1 MVNPLQ
7 SLRLP
12 LGHPLVEK
20 LCDKSLKD
28 GVKFNEEIPINF
40 KKEVLEEDKIKF
52 KQALRVLHAIVNNET
67 SLRYLSE
74 ENQKF
79 IEDLAQAKKI
89 ANEQIEKTLEIVSTS
104 DVDVDFEKFKNL
116 MLNVDF
122 VAVGLKSYSQS
133 QLLDLNGGHWDLEV
147 PGLSKERVTFRFD
160 NLPKDSSD
168 KEMDFYARSSL
179 KDLNKGV
186 VAIDFGTKSTT
197 ASYMDKMG
205 TYRLLSIGGLVDDAS
220 LTKFENPTIMEFR
233 HKEKFITG
241 YDALDHRP
249 FTEKNDIE
257 VAQEAQKNAA
267 GVKGNDLYRFF
278 SQLKQ
283 WAGADEKLNFRDF
296 KEDFSLESFT
306 NCTDFNPIEIYAYYI
321 GRCINNMHNGV
332 FLKYFLSYPIKYEKH
347 QAEKIRESFEKG
359 LKKSLPRHVFDDEK
373 TAKTFKVELRASEPC
388 AYAISALKSY
398 GFFKSDKLDK
408 SIYYGVF
415 DFGGGTTDFD
425 FGKWEKSA
433 NPKFLYKMTHFS
445 SGGDKYLGGENLLEL
460 LAWETY
466 AKNFQELKAKDV
478 VIAKPNY
485 DRIDTQRFGS
495 FMQNS
500 SGARLNL
507 QTIASQLRPFLENLD
522 ANIIEAIEENENFEI
537 EGFEKDLKAQLLDR
551 NGVETDCDLKVDC
564 KELLN
569 LLKDKI
575 NEGVANFFA
584 GFSKV
589 MAENIIEAIEENEN
603 FEIEGFEKDLKAQ
616 LLDRNG
622 VETDCDLK
630 VDCKELLNLLK
641 DKINEG
647 VANFFAGFSK
657 VMAENIDD
665 QCRAFHIFLGG
676 NASRSVLVKQAFE
689 NAKEKQLKDYHQ
701 KTSKDDFKFII
712 YEPLGTEASDK
723 QILELTGED
732 VSNTPAYLKPTS
744 KTGVAFGLL
753 ESRDKAK
760 GIERLSISSNPV
772 FKYDL
777 GIEIEGKFH
786 AKIHRDSL
794 KPNEYQIFQTK
805 EEWGGFDEL
814 EIRYSDKSLA
824 NTNTLNIQ
832 DTQMI
837 CIALEEV
844 EEVDVK
850 VCCVDSQSI
859 KVGLFKD
866 GQLIYES
873 EVEKL

>member
-1 MVNPLQ
+1 MVTPLQ

-12 LGHPLVEK
+12 LGHPLVEI
-20 LCDKSLKD
+20 LCELSLNNKAA
-28 GVKFNEEIPINF
+28 FNEEAPINF
-40 KKEVLEEDKIKF
+40 KKEVSEEEKIKF
-52 KQALRVLHAIVNNET
+52 KQALRALHAIVNNEA
-67 SLRYLSE
+67 SLRYLSD

-79 IEDLAQAKKI
+79 IEDLAQDKKI
-89 ANEQIEKTLEIVSTS
+89 TNEKIEKTLEIVSYS
-104 DVDVDFEKFKNL
+104 DVDVDFEKFSDK
-116 MLNVDF
+116 MLNVDNI
-122 VAVGLKSYSQS
+122 AVGLKSYSQS
-133 QLLDLNGGHWDLEV
+133 QLLDLNGGHWDLEA
-147 PGLSKERVTFRFD
+147 PSAPKESVTFRFD
-160 NLPKDSSD
+160 NLPKDKD
-168 KEMDFYARSSL
+168 NKEMNFYARSSL
-179 KDLNKGV
+179 KDLNKQGV

-197 ASYMDKMG
+197 AAFVDKYG
-205 TYRLLSIGGLVDDAS
+205 EYRLLSIGGDEDIES
-220 LTKFENPTIMEFR
+220 LEKYENPTIVEFR
-233 HKEKFITG
+233 DKEKFLKD
-241 YDALDHRP
+241 YNALDHRS

-306 NCTDFNPIEIYAYYI
+306 NCTGFNPIEIYAYYI
-321 GRCINNMHNGV
+321 GRCINNMQNGV

-373 TAKTFKVELRASEPC
+373 TAKTFKVELKASEPC

-398 GFFKSDKLDK
+398 GFFKSEKLDK
-408 SIYYGVF
+408 PIYYGVF

-433 NPKFLYKMTHFS
+433 NPKFAYKMTHFS
-445 SGGDKYLGGENLLEL
+445 GGGDKYLGGENLLEL
-460 LAWETY
+460 LAFEAY
-466 AKNFQELKAKDV
+466 GQNFQTLKEKDI

-500 SGARLNL
+500 REARLNL
-507 QTIASQLRPFLENLD
+507 QEIASKLRPFLENLD
-522 ANIIEAIEENENFEI
+522 ANIIEAIEENESFEI
-537 EGFEKDLKAQLLDR
+537 EGFEKDFKAMLLDR
-551 NGVETDCDLKVDC
+551 NGVETECDLK
-564 KELLN
+564 
-569 LLKDKI
+569 I
-575 NEGVANFFA
+575 
-584 GFSKV
+584 
-589 MAENIIEAIEENEN
+589 
-603 FEIEGFEKDLKAQ
+603 
-616 LLDRNG
+616 
-622 VETDCDLK
+622 
-630 VDCKELLNLLK
+630 DCKELLNLLK

-657 VMAENIDD
+657 VMAENIDN
-665 QCRAFHIFLGG
+665 QCRAFHLGG
-676 NASRSVLVKQAFE
+676 NASKSVLVKQAFE
-689 NAKEKQLKDYHQ
+689 NAKEKQLKDYKQ
-701 KTSKDDFKFII
+701 KTSKDDFAFII
-712 YEPLGTEASDK
+712 YEPLGTEKSDK

-732 VSNTPAYLKPTS
+732 VSNTPAYLKPTC

-753 ESRDKAK
+753 ESRPKAG
-760 GIERLSISSNPV
+760 GIERPSINSNPV

-777 GIEIEGKFH
+777 GIEREGKFH

-814 EIRYSDKSLA
+814 EIRYSDKALA
-824 NTNTLNIQ
+824 NTNTLNIK

-837 CIALEEV
+837 PIALEEH

>member
-12 LGHPLVEK
+12 LGHPLVEILCK
-20 LCDKSLKD
+20 LSLKD
-28 GVKFNEEIPINF
+28 RVKFNEKIELNF
-40 KKEVLEEDKIKF
+40 KKEVLEEEKIKF

-67 SLRYLSE
+67 SLRYLSD

-79 IEDLAQAKKI
+79 IEDLAQAEKI
-89 ANEQIEKTLEIVSTS
+89 TNEQIEKTLEIVSYS
-104 DVDVDFEKFKNL
+104 GVDVDFEKFKDL
-116 MLNVDF
+116 MLKVDSI
-122 VAVGLKSYSQS
+122 AVGLKSYSES

-147 PGLSKERVTFRFD
+147 PSVPKESVTFRLD
-160 NLPKDSSD
+160 NLDSNN
-168 KEMDFYARSSL
+168 KEMHFYARSSL

-197 ASYMDKMG
+197 AAYMDENG

-233 HKEKFITG
+233 YKENFRNA
-241 YDALDHRP
+241 YNALDHRP

-257 VAQEAQKNAA
+257 VAHEAQKNAP

-283 WAGADEKLNFRDF
+283 WAGADEKQNFRDLI
-296 KEDFSLESFT
+296 EDFSLESFT
-306 NCTDFNPIEIYAYYI
+306 NCTDFNPIEIYAYCI

-347 QAEKIRESFEKG
+347 QAEKIRESFERG

-398 GFFKSDKLDK
+398 GFFKSEKLDK
-408 SIYYGVF
+408 PVYYGVF

-425 FGKWEKSA
+425 FGKWEKS
-433 NPKFLYKMTHFS
+433 NSPKFLYKMTHFS

-460 LAWETY
+460 LAFEAY
-466 AKNFQELKAKDV
+466 AKNFQTLKEKDI

-500 SGARLNL
+500 REARLNL

-522 ANIIEAIEENENFEI
+522 ANIIEAIEENEEFEI
-537 EGFEKDLKAQLLDR
+537 KDFKECSKDHTVSLETMELLDR
-551 NGVETDCDLKVDC
+551 NGKGETEIRLQVDC
-564 KELLN
+564 KELLG
-569 LLKDKI
+569 LLKGK
-575 NEGVANFFA
+575 
-584 GFSKV
+584 
-589 MAENIIEAIEENEN
+589 IEES
-603 FEIEGFEKDLKAQ
+603 
-616 LLDRNG
+616 
-622 VETDCDLK
+622 
-630 VDCKELLNLLK
+630 
-641 DKINEG
+641 

-689 NAKEKQLKDYHQ
+689 NAKEKQLKDYKQ
-701 KTSKDDFKFII
+701 KTSKDDFTFII
-712 YEPLGTEASDK
+712 YEPLGTEKSDK

-732 VSNTPAYLKPTS
+732 ISKIPPYLKPTC

-753 ESRDKAK
+753 ESRPKAG
-760 GIERLSISSNPV
+760 GIERPSISSNPV

-814 EIRYSDKSLA
+814 EIRYSDKPLA

-837 CIALEEV
+837 PIALEEV

-866 GQLIYES
+866 DQLIYES
-873 EVEKL
+873 EAEKL

>member
-1 MVNPLQ
+1 MVTPLK

-20 LCDKSLKD
+20 LCKLSLNNNA
-28 GVKFNEEIPINF
+28 VFNEKSEVNF
-40 KKEVLEEDKIKF
+40 KEEVSKEDRTKF
-52 KQALRVLHAIVNNET
+52 EQALRVLHAIVNNET
-67 SLRYLSE
+67 SLRYLSD

-79 IEDLAQAKKI
+79 IEDLAQDKKI
-89 ANEQIEKTLEIVSTS
+89 TNEKIEKTLEIVSYS
-104 DVDVDFEKFKNL
+104 GVDVDFEKFKEL
-116 MLNVDF
+116 MLKVDNE
-122 VAVGLKSYSQS
+122 AVGLKSYSQS
-133 QLLDLNGGHWDLEV
+133 QLLDLDGWHWDLEAPSV
-147 PGLSKERVTFRFD
+147 PKESVTFRFD
-160 NLPKDSSD
+160 NLPKDPNG
-168 KEMDFYARSSL
+168 KEENFYARSSL

-220 LTKFENPTIMEFR
+220 PTKFENPTIMEFR
-233 HKEKFITG
+233 HRKKFITE
-241 YDALDHRP
+241 YNALDHRP
-249 FTEKNDIE
+249 FTEKNHIE
-257 VAQEAQKNAA
+257 VAHEAQKNAA
-267 GVKGNDLYRFF
+267 GAQGNDLYRFF

-283 WAGADEKLNFRDF
+283 WAGADEKQNFRDLI
-296 KEDFSLESFT
+296 EDFPLESFT

-321 GRCINNMHNGV
+321 GRCINNMQNGV
-332 FLKYFLSYPIKYEKH
+332 FLKYFLSYPVKYEKH

-359 LKKSLPRHVFDDEK
+359 LKKSLPRHVFGDEK

-388 AYAISALKSY
+388 TYAISALKSY
-398 GFFKSDKLDK
+398 GFFKSEKLDK
-408 SIYYGVF
+408 PVYYGVF
-415 DFGGGTTDFD
+415 DFGGGTTVFD

-445 SGGDKYLGGENLLEL
+445 SGEDKYLGGENLLEL
-460 LAWETY
+460 LAFEAY
-466 AKNFQELKAKDV
+466 VKNFQTLKEKDI

-500 SGARLNL
+500 REARLNL

-522 ANIIEAIEENENFEI
+522 AHIIEAIEENEEFEI
-537 EGFEKDLKAQLLDR
+537 EGFEKGSKITLFDR
-551 NGVETDCDLKVDC
+551 NGKDIPEIELKIDY

-569 LLKDKI
+569 LLKSKI
-575 NEGVANFFA
+575 DDGV
-584 GFSKV
+584 K
-589 MAENIIEAIEENEN
+589 
-603 FEIEGFEKDLKAQ
+603 
-616 LLDRNG
+616 
-622 VETDCDLK
+622 
-630 VDCKELLNLLK
+630 
-641 DKINEG
+641 
-647 VANFFAGFSK
+647 NFFAGFSK
-657 VMAENIDD
+657 VMAENIDN

-676 NASRSVLVKQAFE
+676 NASKSVLVKQAFE
-689 NAKEKQLKDYHQ
+689 NAKEKELKAYKQ
-701 KTSKDDFKFII
+701 RTSKDDFTFIL

-723 QILELTGED
+723 QILELTGKDAFEAWGGY
-732 VSNTPAYLKPTS
+732 VKPTC

-753 ESRDKAK
+753 ESRNKPN
-760 GIERLSISSNPV
+760 GIEMPSIDSNPV

-777 GIEIEGKFH
+777 GVEKEGNFH
-786 AKIHRDSL
+786 IRISRDSL

-805 EEWGGFDEL
+805 EEWGGFDGL
-814 EIRYSDKSLA
+814 EIRYSDKPIA
-824 NTNTLNIQ
+824 NTNTLSIY
-832 DTQMI
+832 DTQRI
-837 CIALEEV
+837 FIALEEH

>member
-1 MVNPLQ
+1 MVKEK
-7 SLRLP
+7 SLELP

-20 LCDKSLKD
+20 LCGWSLKD
-28 GVKFNEEIPINF
+28 GVKSNEKIEPNF
-40 KKEVLEEDKIKF
+40 KKEVPEEDKIKF
-52 KQALRVLHAIVNNET
+52 KQALWVLHAIVNNST
-67 SLRYLSE
+67 SLRYLSDD
-74 ENQKF
+74 NQKF
-79 IEDLAQAKKI
+79 LEDLAQAEKI
-89 ANEQIEKTLEIVSTS
+89 TNEQIEKTLEIVSTS
-104 DVDVDFEKFKNL
+104 DVDVDFEAFKEL
-116 MLNVDF
+116 MLKVDS
-122 VAVGLKSYSQS
+122 VAVDLKSYSQS

-147 PGLSKERVTFRFD
+147 PSTPKESVTFRFD
-160 NLPKDSSD
+160 NLDPNG
-168 KEMDFYARSSL
+168 KEMDFYVRSSL
-179 KDLNKGV
+179 KDLKKGV

-197 ASYMDKMG
+197 ASYMDETG

-220 LTKFENPTIMEFR
+220 LTKFENPTIVEFR
-233 HKEKFITG
+233 HRGKFITE
-241 YDALDHRP
+241 YDALKHRP
-249 FTEKNDIE
+249 FTEKNHIE
-257 VAQEAQKNAA
+257 VAHEAQKNLLGAQ
-267 GVKGNDLYRFF
+267 GNHLYRFF

-296 KEDFSLESFT
+296 KENFPLESFT
-306 NCTDFNPIEIYAYYI
+306 HCTDFNPIEIYAYCI
-321 GRCINNMHNGV
+321 GRCINNMENGV

-373 TAKTFKVELRASEPC
+373 TAKTFKVELKASEPC
-388 AYAISALKSY
+388 AYAISTLKSY
-398 GFFKSDKLDK
+398 GFFKSEKLDK
-408 SIYYGVF
+408 PVYYGVF
-415 DFGGGTTDFD
+415 DFGGGTKDFD

-433 NPKFLYKMTHFS
+433 SLKFAYKMTHFS

-460 LAWETY
+460 LAWEAY
-466 AKNFQELKAKDV
+466 AKNFQELKAKDI

-500 SGARLNL
+500 REAHLNL
-507 QTIASQLRPFLENLD
+507 QEIASTLRPFLENLD
-522 ANIIEAIEENENFEI
+522 ADIIEAIEENEEFNI
-537 EGFEKDLKAQLLDR
+537 EGFEKDFKTMLLDR
-551 NGVETDCDLKVDC
+551 NGVETECNLKVDC
-564 KELLN
+564 KELL
-569 LLKDKI
+569 
-575 NEGVANFFA
+575 
-584 GFSKV
+584 S
-589 MAENIIEAIEENEN
+589 
-603 FEIEGFEKDLKAQ
+603 
-616 LLDRNG
+616 
-622 VETDCDLK
+622 
-630 VDCKELLNLLK
+630 LLK

-657 VMAENIDD
+657 VMAENIDN

-701 KTSKDDFKFII
+701 KTSKDDLTFIL

-732 VSNTPAYLKPTS
+732 TSKIPPYLKPTC

-753 ESRDKAK
+753 ESRPKAG
-760 GIERLSISSNPV
+760 GIERPSIDSNPV

-814 EIRYSDKSLA
+814 EIRYSDKALA

-837 CIALEEV
+837 SIALEEH

-866 GQLIYES
+866 DQLIYES
-873 EVEKL
+873 EAEKL

>member
-20 LCDKSLKD
+20 LCELSLNNKAA
-28 GVKFNEEIPINF
+28 FNEKSKVNF
-40 KKEVLEEDKIKF
+40 KEEVSKEDQTKF
-52 KQALRVLHAIVNNET
+52 ERALRVLHAIVNSST
-67 SLRYLSE
+67 SSRYLSDD
-74 ENQKF
+74 NQKF
-79 IEDLAQAKKI
+79 LEDLAQAEKI

-104 DVDVDFEKFKNL
+104 DVDVDFEAFKEL
-116 MLNVDF
+116 MLNVDS
-122 VAVGLKSYSQS
+122 VAVGLKSYDKG
-133 QLLDLNGGHWDLEV
+133 LLTDLNRGHWDLEAPSV
-147 PGLSKERVTFRFD
+147 PKESVTFRLD
-160 NLPKDSSD
+160 NLPKDKD
-168 KEMDFYARSSL
+168 NKEMNFYARSSL

-197 ASYMDKMG
+197 ASYMDKTG
-205 TYRLLSIGGLVDDAS
+205 TYRLLSIGGLVDDTS
-220 LTKFENPTIMEFR
+220 PTKFENPTIMEFR
-233 HKEKFITG
+233 HRKKFIIE
-241 YDALDHRP
+241 YNALDHRP

-257 VAQEAQKNAA
+257 VAHEAQKNLSHTQ
-267 GVKGNDLYRFF
+267 NNHLYRFF

-283 WAGADEKLNFRDF
+283 WAGADEKQNFRDLI
-296 KEDFSLESFT
+296 EDFPLESFT
-306 NCTDFNPIEIYAYYI
+306 NCTDFNPIEIYAYCI

-347 QAEKIRESFEKG
+347 QAEKIRESFERG

-373 TAKTFKVELRASEPC
+373 TAKTFKVELRTSEPC

-398 GFFKSDKLDK
+398 GFFKSEKLDK
-408 SIYYGVF
+408 PVYYGVF

-433 NPKFLYKMTHFS
+433 NPKFFYKMTHFS

-460 LAWETY
+460 LAFEAY
-466 AKNFQELKAKDV
+466 AKNFQTLKEKDI

-500 SGARLNL
+500 REARLNL

-522 ANIIEAIEENENFEI
+522 ADIMEAIEENEEFEI
-537 EGFEKDLKAQLLDR
+537 EGFEKDFKTMLLDR
-551 NGVETDCDLKVDC
+551 NGVETECDLKVDC
-564 KELLN
+564 KELL
-569 LLKDKI
+569 
-575 NEGVANFFA
+575 
-584 GFSKV
+584 S
-589 MAENIIEAIEENEN
+589 
-603 FEIEGFEKDLKAQ
+603 
-616 LLDRNG
+616 
-622 VETDCDLK
+622 
-630 VDCKELLNLLK
+630 LLK

-676 NASRSVLVKQAFE
+676 NASKSALVKQAFE
-689 NAKEKQLKDYHQ
+689 NAKEKQLKDYKQ
-701 KTSKDDFKFII
+701 KTSKDDFTFII
-712 YEPLGTEASDK
+712 YEPLGTEKSDK

-732 VSNTPAYLKPTS
+732 VSNTPAYLKPTC

-760 GIERLSISSNPV
+760 GIERPSISSNPV

-794 KPNEYQIFQTK
+794 KPNEYQIFQIK

-814 EIRYSDKSLA
+814 EIRYSDKALA
-824 NTNTLNIQ
+824 NTNTLDIK

-837 CIALEEV
+837 SIALEEV

-850 VCCVDSQSI
+850 VCYMDSKSI

-866 GQLIYES
+866 DQLIYES

>member
-1 MVNPLQ
+1 MKTEND
-7 SLRLP
+7 
-12 LGHPLVEK
+12 K
-20 LCDKSLKD
+20 LNHLK
-28 GVKFNEEIPINF
+28 VAFNEKSGVNF
-40 KKEVLEEDKIKF
+40 KEEVSKEDRTKF
-52 KQALRVLHAIVNNET
+52 EQALRVLHAIVNNET
-67 SLRYLSE
+67 SSRYLSD

-79 IEDLAQAKKI
+79 IEDLVQDKKI
-89 ANEQIEKTLEIVSTS
+89 TNEKIEKTLEIVSDS
-104 DVDVDFEKFKNL
+104 DVDVDFEKFKEL
-116 MLNVDF
+116 MLKVDNE
-122 VAVGLKSYSQS
+122 AVGLKSYSQS
-133 QLLDLNGGHWDLEV
+133 QLLDLDGGHWDLEV
-147 PGLSKERVTFRFD
+147 PSAPKESVTFRFD
-160 NLPKDSSD
+160 NLPKDKD
-168 KEMDFYARSSL
+168 NKEMNFYARSSL

-197 ASYMDKMG
+197 AAYMDNNG
-205 TYRLLSIGGLVDDAS
+205 VYRLLSIGGDMDTES
-220 LTKFENPTIMEFR
+220 LEKHENPTIVEFR
-233 HKEKFITG
+233 NKEKFLKD
-241 YDALDHRP
+241 YNALNHRP
-249 FTEKNDIE
+249 FTEKHE
-257 VAQEAQKNAA
+257 HEAQKNLSSAQ
-267 GVKGNDLYRFF
+267 GNDLYRFF

-283 WAGADEKLNFRDF
+283 WAGADEKQNFRDLE
-296 KEDFSLESFT
+296 EDFSLESFT
-306 NCTDFNPIEIYAYYI
+306 DCTGFNPIEIYAYYI

-332 FLKYFLSYPIKYEKH
+332 FLKYFLSYPVKYEKH
-347 QAEKIRESFEKG
+347 QAEKIRESFERG

-388 AYAISALKSY
+388 AYDISALKSY
-398 GFFKSDKLDK
+398 GFFKSEKLDK
-408 SIYYGVF
+408 PVYYGVF

-425 FGKWEKSA
+425 FGKWEKSTS
-433 NPKFLYKMTHFS
+433 PKFFYKMMHFS

-460 LAWETY
+460 LAFEAY
-466 AKNFQELKAKDV
+466 GQNFQELKAKDI

-485 DRIDTQRFGS
+485 DRIDMQRFGS

-507 QTIASQLRPFLENLD
+507 QTIASQLRPFLEKLD
-522 ANIIEAIEENENFEI
+522 ANIIEAIEEGEEFEI
-537 EGFEKDLKAQLLDR
+537 EGFEKEFKIQLFDR
-551 NGVETDCDLKVDC
+551 NGEA
-564 KELLN
+564 
-569 LLKDKI
+569 KDT
-575 NEGVANFFA
+575 
-584 GFSKV
+584 
-589 MAENIIEAIEENEN
+589 
-603 FEIEGFEKDLKAQ
+603 Q
-616 LLDRNG
+616 
-622 VETDCDLK
+622 LK

-689 NAKEKQLKDYHQ
+689 NAKEKQLKDYNQ
-701 KTSKDDFKFII
+701 KTSKDDFTFIL

-732 VSNTPAYLKPTS
+732 VSKIPPYLNPTC

-753 ESRDKAK
+753 ESRPKAG
-760 GIERLSISSNPV
+760 GIERPSIDSNPV

-777 GIEIEGKFH
+777 GVEREGKFH

-805 EEWGGFDEL
+805 EEWGGFDGL
-814 EIRYSDKSLA
+814 EIRYSDKALA

-837 CIALEEV
+837 SIALEEH

>member
-1 MVNPLQ
+1 MVTPLQ

-20 LCDKSLKD
+20 LCELSLNNKAA
-28 GVKFNEEIPINF
+28 FNEKSKVNF
-40 KKEVLEEDKIKF
+40 KEEVSKEDRTKF
-52 KQALRVLHAIVNNET
+52 EQALRVLHAIANNEV
-67 SLRYLSE
+67 SLRYLSDD
-74 ENQKF
+74 NQKF
-79 IEDLAQAKKI
+79 IEDLAQDKKI
-89 ANEQIEKTLEIVSTS
+89 TNEQIEKTLEIVSTS
-104 DVDVDFEKFKNL
+104 DVDVDFEKSKEL
-116 MLNVDF
+116 MLKVDS

-147 PGLSKERVTFRFD
+147 PSTPKESVTFRFD
-160 NLPKDSSD
+160 NLPKDKD
-168 KEMDFYARSSL
+168 NKEMNFYARSSL

-186 VAIDFGTKSTT
+186 VAIDFGIKSTT
-197 ASYMDKMG
+197 ASYMDKNG
-205 TYRLLSIGGLVDDAS
+205 DYRLLSIGGLVDDAS
-220 LTKFENPTIMEFR
+220 PTKFENPTIMEFR
-233 HKEKFITG
+233 HKENFRNA
-241 YDALDHRP
+241 YNALDHRP

-257 VAQEAQKNAA
+257 VVHEAQKNAA

-283 WAGADEKLNFRDF
+283 WAGADEKQNFRDL

-306 NCTDFNPIEIYAYYI
+306 NCTGFNPIEIYAYCI
-321 GRCINNMHNGV
+321 GCCINNMHNGV

-388 AYAISALKSY
+388 TYAISVLKSY
-398 GFFKSDKLDK
+398 GFFKSEKLDK
-408 SIYYGVF
+408 PVYYGVF

-433 NPKFLYKMTHFS
+433 NPKFAYKMTHFS

-460 LAWETY
+460 LAFEAY
-466 AKNFQELKAKDV
+466 AKNFQELKAKDI

-522 ANIIEAIEENENFEI
+522 ADIIEAIEENEEFSI
-537 EGFEKDLKAQLLDR
+537 EGFEKDFKTMLLDR
-551 NGVETDCDLKVDC
+551 NGVETECDLKVDC
-564 KELLN
+564 KELLKF
-569 LLKDKI
+569 LKDKI
-575 NEGVANFFA
+575 DDGV
-584 GFSKV
+584 K
-589 MAENIIEAIEENEN
+589 
-603 FEIEGFEKDLKAQ
+603 
-616 LLDRNG
+616 
-622 VETDCDLK
+622 
-630 VDCKELLNLLK
+630 
-641 DKINEG
+641 
-647 VANFFAGFSK
+647 NFFAGFSK

-676 NASRSVLVKQAFE
+676 NASKSVLVKQAFE
-689 NAKEKQLKDYHQ
+689 NAKEEQLKDYKQ
-701 KTSKDDFKFII
+701 KTSKDDFTFII
-712 YEPLGTEASDK
+712 YEPLGTEKSDK

-732 VSNTPAYLKPTS
+732 VSNTPAYLKPTC

-753 ESRDKAK
+753 ESRPKAG
-760 GIERLSISSNPV
+760 GIERPSTSSNPV

-777 GIEIEGKFH
+777 GIEREGKFH
-786 AKIHRDSL
+786 TRISRDSL

-824 NTNTLNIQ
+824 NTNTLDIQ

-873 EVEKL
+873 EAEKL

>member
-1 MVNPLQ
+1 MVKEK
-7 SLRLP
+7 SLELP

-20 LCDKSLKD
+20 LCGRSLKD
-28 GVKFNEEIPINF
+28 GVKSNEKIEPNF
-40 KKEVLEEDKIKF
+40 KKEVPEEDKIKF
-52 KQALRVLHAIVNNET
+52 KQALRVLHAIVNNST
-67 SLRYLSE
+67 SLKYPSDD
-74 ENQKF
+74 NQKF
-79 IEDLAQAKKI
+79 LEDLAQAEKI
-89 ANEQIEKTLEIVSTS
+89 ANEQIEKALEIVSTS
-104 DVDVDFEKFKNL
+104 DVYVDFEKFKEL
-116 MLNVDF
+116 MLKVDNI
-122 VAVGLKSYSQS
+122 AVGLKSYSQS
-133 QLLDLNGGHWDLEV
+133 QLLDLDGGHWDLEA
-147 PGLSKERVTFRFD
+147 PSAPKESVTFRFD
-160 NLPKDSSD
+160 NLDPNS
-168 KEMDFYARSSL
+168 KEMNFYARSSL

-197 ASYMDKMG
+197 ASYMDKNG
-205 TYRLLSIGGLVDDAS
+205 DYRLLSIGGLVDDAS
-220 LTKFENPTIMEFR
+220 LTKFENPTIVEFKR
-233 HKEKFITG
+233 IKKIITE
-241 YDALDHRP
+241 YNALDHRP
-249 FTEKNDIE
+249 FTEKNHIE
-257 VAQEAQKNAA
+257 VAHEVQKNAA

-283 WAGADEKLNFRDF
+283 WAGADEKQNFRDCE
-296 KEDFSLESFT
+296 KDFSLESFT
-306 NCTDFNPIEIYAYYI
+306 NCTGFNPIEIYAYYI

-332 FLKYFLSYPIKYEKH
+332 FLKYFLSYPVKYEKH

-398 GFFKSDKLDK
+398 GFFKSEKLDK
-408 SIYYGVF
+408 PVYYGVF

-433 NPKFLYKMTHFS
+433 NPKFAYKMTHFS

-460 LAWETY
+460 LAWEAY
-466 AKNFQELKAKDV
+466 AKNFQELKAKDI

-500 SGARLNL
+500 REAHLNL

-522 ANIIEAIEENENFEI
+522 ANTIEAIEENENFEI
-537 EGFEKDLKAQLLDR
+537 KDFEKDFKAMLFDR
-551 NGVETDCDLKVDC
+551 NGVETECDLKVDC
-564 KELLN
+564 KELLS
-569 LLKDKI
+569 LLKGKI
-575 NEGVANFFA
+575 E
-584 GFSKV
+584 
-589 MAENIIEAIEENEN
+589 
-603 FEIEGFEKDLKAQ
+603 
-616 LLDRNG
+616 
-622 VETDCDLK
+622 
-630 VDCKELLNLLK
+630 
-641 DKINEG
+641 EG

-676 NASRSVLVKQAFE
+676 NASRSALVKQAFE
-689 NAKEKQLKDYHQ
+689 NAKEKQLKDYQQ
-701 KTSKDDFKFII
+701 KTSKNDFKFII
-712 YEPLGTEASDK
+712 YEPLGTEKSDK

-732 VSNTPAYLKPTS
+732 VSNTPAYLKPTC
-744 KTGVAFGLL
+744 KTGVVFGLL

-760 GIERLSISSNPV
+760 GIEMPSIDSNPV

-824 NTNTLNIQ
+824 NTNTLNIK
-832 DTQMI
+832 DTQLI
-837 CIALEEV
+837 SIALEEV

>member
-12 LGHPLVEK
+12 LDHPLVEK
-20 LCDKSLKD
+20 LCKLSLNNKAA
-28 GVKFNEEIPINF
+28 FNEEAPIHF
-40 KKEVLEEDKIKF
+40 KKEVSEEEKIKF
-52 KQALRVLHAIVNNET
+52 KQALRALHAIVNNET
-67 SLRYLSE
+67 SLRYLSDE
-74 ENQKF
+74 KQKF
-79 IEDLAQAKKI
+79 IEDLVQDKKI
-89 ANEQIEKTLEIVSTS
+89 TNEKIEKTLEIVSYS
-104 DVDVDFEKFKNL
+104 DVDVDFEKFKEL
-116 MLNVDF
+116 MLEVDF

-147 PGLSKERVTFRFD
+147 PSAPKESVTFRLD
-160 NLPKDSSD
+160 NLPKNEKN
-168 KEMDFYARSSL
+168 KEMNFYARSSL

-197 ASYMDKMG
+197 ASYMDKNG
-205 TYRLLSIGGLVDDAS
+205 DYRLLSIGGLADDAS
-220 LTKFENPTIMEFR
+220 PTKFENPTIMEFR
-233 HKEKFITG
+233 CKENFLNAYK
-241 YDALDHRP
+241 ALDYRP
-249 FTEKNDIE
+249 FTEHNDME
-257 VAQEAQKNAA
+257 VAHEAQKNAP

-278 SQLKQ
+278 SKLKQ
-283 WAGADEKLNFRDF
+283 WAGADEKQNFRDLE
-296 KEDFSLESFT
+296 EDFSLESFT
-306 NCTDFNPIEIYAYYI
+306 HCTDFNPIEIYAYYI

-347 QAEKIRESFEKG
+347 QAEKIRESFERG
-359 LKKSLPRHVFDDEK
+359 LKKSLLRHVFDDEK
-373 TAKTFKVELRASEPC
+373 TAKTFKVELKASEPC

-398 GFFKSDKLDK
+398 GFFKSEKLDK
-408 SIYYGVF
+408 PIYYGVF

-433 NPKFLYKMTHFS
+433 NPKFAYKMTHFS

-460 LAWETY
+460 LAWEAY
-466 AKNFQELKAKDV
+466 AKNFQELKAKDI

-500 SGARLNL
+500 REARLNL
-507 QTIASQLRPFLENLD
+507 QTIASNLRPFLENLD
-522 ANIIEAIEENENFEI
+522 ADIIEAIEENEEFNI
-537 EGFEKDLKAQLLDR
+537 EGFEKDFKAMLLDR
-551 NGVETDCDLKVDC
+551 NGVE
-564 KELLN
+564 
-569 LLKDKI
+569 
-575 NEGVANFFA
+575 
-584 GFSKV
+584 
-589 MAENIIEAIEENEN
+589 AE
-603 FEIEGFEKDLKAQ
+603 
-616 LLDRNG
+616 
-622 VETDCDLK
+622 CDLK

-665 QCRAFHIFLGG
+665 QCWAFHIFLGG
-676 NASRSVLVKQAFE
+676 NASRSVLVKQVFE

-701 KTSKDDFKFII
+701 KTSKNDFKFII

-732 VSNTPAYLKPTS
+732 VSNMPAYLKPTC

-760 GIERLSISSNPV
+760 GIEMPSISSNPV

-837 CIALEEV
+837 FIALEEV

-866 GQLIYES
+866 DQLIYES

>member
-1 MVNPLQ
+1 MVKEK
-7 SLRLP
+7 SLELP

-20 LCDKSLKD
+20 LCELFLNNKAA
-28 GVKFNEEIPINF
+28 FNE
-40 KKEVLEEDKIKF
+40 KSGVSYKEEVSKEDRTKF
-52 KQALRVLHAIVNNET
+52 EQALRVLHAIVNNET
-67 SLRYLSE
+67 SLRYLSDD
-74 ENQKF
+74 NQKF
-79 IEDLAQAKKI
+79 LEDLAQNLVQDKKI
-89 ANEQIEKTLEIVSTS
+89 TNEKIEKTLEIVSYS
-104 DVDVDFEKFKNL
+104 DMDVDFEKFKEF
-116 MLNVDF
+116 MLNVDS

-133 QLLDLNGGHWDLEV
+133 QLLDLDGGHWDLEA
-147 PGLSKERVTFRFD
+147 PSTSKERVTFKFD
-160 NLPKDSSD
+160 NLPKDNSN

-179 KDLNKGV
+179 KDLKKGV

-197 ASYMDKMG
+197 ASYMDETG

-220 LTKFENPTIMEFR
+220 PTKFENPTIMEFR
-233 HKEKFITG
+233 HKENFLNAYK
-241 YDALDHRP
+241 ALDHRP

-257 VAQEAQKNAA
+257 VAHEAQKNAA

-278 SQLKQ
+278 SKLKQ
-283 WAGADEKLNFRDF
+283 WAGADEKQNFRDF

-460 LAWETY
+460 LAWEVY
-466 AKNFQELKAKDV
+466 AKNFQELKAKDI

-522 ANIIEAIEENENFEI
+522 ADIIEAIEENENFEI
-537 EGFEKDLKAQLLDR
+537 ENFEKDFKTTLLDR
-551 NGVETDCDLKVDC
+551 NGVE
-564 KELLN
+564 
-569 LLKDKI
+569 
-575 NEGVANFFA
+575 
-584 GFSKV
+584 
-589 MAENIIEAIEENEN
+589 AE
-603 FEIEGFEKDLKAQ
+603 
-616 LLDRNG
+616 
-622 VETDCDLK
+622 CDLK

-676 NASRSVLVKQAFE
+676 NASKSVLVKQAFE
-689 NAKEKQLKDYHQ
+689 NAKEEQLKDYKQ
-701 KTSKDDFKFII
+701 KTSKDDFTFIL

-732 VSNTPAYLKPTS
+732 ISKIPPYLKATCKTS
-744 KTGVAFGLL
+744 VAFGLL

-760 GIERLSISSNPV
+760 GIEMPSISSNPV

-837 CIALEEV
+837 SIALEEH

-866 GQLIYES
+866 NQLIYES

>member
-20 LCDKSLKD
+20 LCELSLNNKAA
-28 GVKFNEEIPINF
+28 FNENIQPNF
-40 KKEVLEEDKIKF
+40 KEEVSKEDQIKF

-67 SLRYLSE
+67 SLRYLSD

-79 IEDLAQAKKI
+79 IEDLAQDKKI
-89 ANEQIEKTLEIVSTS
+89 TNEKIEKTLEIVSVS
-104 DVDVDFEKFKNL
+104 DVDVDFEKFKEL
-116 MLNVDF
+116 MLKVDS

-147 PGLSKERVTFRFD
+147 PSAPKESVTFRFD
-160 NLPKDSSD
+160 NLPIDSNSNN
-168 KEMDFYARSSL
+168 KEMNFYARSSL
-179 KDLNKGV
+179 KDLNKNI

-197 ASYMDKMG
+197 ASYMDKNG
-205 TYRLLSIGGLVDDAS
+205 DYRLLSIGGLVDDTS
-220 LTKFENPTIMEFR
+220 PTKFENPTIMEFR
-233 HKEKFITG
+233 HKKAFLET
-241 YDALDHRP
+241 YNALDHRP

-257 VAQEAQKNAA
+257 VAHEAQKNAE

-278 SQLKQ
+278 SKLKQ
-283 WAGADEKLNFRDF
+283 WAGADEKQNFRDLI
-296 KEDFSLESFT
+296 EDFSLESFT
-306 NCTDFNPIEIYAYYI
+306 NCTGFNPIEIYAYYI
-321 GRCINNMHNGV
+321 GRCINNMENGV

-388 AYAISALKSY
+388 AYAISVLKSY
-398 GFFKSDKLDK
+398 GFFKSEKLDK
-408 SIYYGVF
+408 PVYYGVF

-433 NPKFLYKMTHFS
+433 NPKFFYKMTHFS

-460 LAWETY
+460 LAWEVY
-466 AKNFQELKAKDV
+466 AKNFQTLKEKDI

-500 SGARLNL
+500 REARLNL
-507 QTIASQLRPFLENLD
+507 QTIASELRPFLENLD
-522 ANIIEAIEENENFEI
+522 ADIIEAIEENEEI
-537 EGFEKDLKAQLLDR
+537 KIEDFKKDFKIMLFDR
-551 NGVETDCDLKVDC
+551 NEGETEYDLKVDC

-569 LLKDKI
+569 LLKGKI
-575 NEGVANFFA
+575 E
-584 GFSKV
+584 
-589 MAENIIEAIEENEN
+589 
-603 FEIEGFEKDLKAQ
+603 
-616 LLDRNG
+616 
-622 VETDCDLK
+622 
-630 VDCKELLNLLK
+630 
-641 DKINEG
+641 EG

-665 QCRAFHIFLGG
+665 ECRAFHIFLGG
-676 NASRSVLVKQAFE
+676 NASRSALVKQAFE
-689 NAKEKQLKDYHQ
+689 NAKEKQLKDYKQ
-701 KTSKDDFKFII
+701 KTSKDDFTFII
-712 YEPLGTEASDK
+712 YEPLGTEKSDK

-732 VSNTPAYLKPTS
+732 VSNTPAYLKPTC

-760 GIERLSISSNPV
+760 GIEMPSISSNPV

-814 EIRYSDKSLA
+814 EIRYSDKALA
-824 NTNTLNIQ
+824 NTNTLDIK
-832 DTQMI
+832 DTQMVS
-837 CIALEEV
+837 IALEEH

-866 GQLIYES
+866 DQLIYES

>member
-1 MVNPLQ
+1 MVKPLQ

-28 GVKFNEEIPINF
+28 GVKFNEKSEPNF
-40 KKEVLEEDKIKF
+40 KDEVSEEDKIKF
-52 KQALRVLHAIVNNET
+52 KQALRVLHAIVNNEA
-67 SLRYLSE
+67 SSRYLSDD
-74 ENQKF
+74 NQKF
-79 IEDLAQAKKI
+79 LEDLAQAKKI
-89 ANEQIEKTLEIVSTS
+89 TNEQIEKALEIVSIS
-104 DVDVDFEKFKNL
+104 DVDVDFEKSKEL
-116 MLNVDF
+116 MLKVDS

-133 QLLDLNGGHWDLEV
+133 QLLDLNGGHWDLEA
-147 PGLSKERVTFRFD
+147 PSAPKESVTFRFD
-160 NLPKDSSD
+160 NLPKDENN
-168 KEMDFYARSSL
+168 KEMNFYARSSL

-197 ASYMDKMG
+197 ASYMDKNG
-205 TYRLLSIGGLVDDAS
+205 DYRLLSIGGLVDDAS
-220 LTKFENPTIMEFR
+220 PTKFENPTIMEFR
-233 HKEKFITG
+233 HRKKFIIE
-241 YDALDHRP
+241 YNALDHRP
-249 FTEKNDIE
+249 FTEKHDME
-257 VAQEAQKNAA
+257 VAHEAQKHLSNTQ
-267 GVKGNDLYRFF
+267 GNHLYRFF

-283 WAGADEKLNFRDF
+283 WAGADEKQNFRDLI
-296 KEDFSLESFT
+296 EDFSLESFT

-321 GRCINNMHNGV
+321 GRCINNMQNGV

-347 QAEKIRESFEKG
+347 RAEKIRESFERG
-359 LKKSLPRHVFDDEK
+359 LKKSLPRHVFSDEK

-398 GFFKSDKLDK
+398 GFFKSEKLDK
-408 SIYYGVF
+408 PVYYGVF

-460 LAWETY
+460 LAFEAY
-466 AKNFQELKAKDV
+466 GQNFQTLKAKDI

-507 QTIASQLRPFLENLD
+507 QTIASTLRPFLENLD

-537 EGFEKDLKAQLLDR
+537 KDFEKDFKAQLFDR
-551 NGVETDCDLKVDC
+551 NGVETECDLKVDC

-575 NEGVANFFA
+575 NESVANFFA
-584 GFSKV
+584 
-589 MAENIIEAIEENEN
+589 
-603 FEIEGFEKDLKAQ
+603 
-616 LLDRNG
+616 R
-622 VETDCDLK
+622 
-630 VDCKELLNLLK
+630 
-641 DKINEG
+641 
-647 VANFFAGFSK
+647 FSK

-665 QCRAFHIFLGG
+665 QCRVFHIFLGG
-676 NASRSVLVKQAFE
+676 NASRSLLVKQAFE
-689 NAKEKQLKDYHQ
+689 NAKEKQLKDYKQ
-701 KTSKDDFKFII
+701 KTSKDDFTFII
-712 YEPLGTEASDK
+712 YEPLGTEKSDK

-732 VSNTPAYLKPTS
+732 VSNTPAYLKPTC

-760 GIERLSISSNPV
+760 GIEMPSISSNPV

-814 EIRYSDKSLA
+814 EIRYSDKALA
-824 NTNTLNIQ
+824 NTNTLDIK
-832 DTQMI
+832 DTQLI
-837 CIALEEV
+837 SIALEEV

-866 GQLIYES
+866 DQLIYES

>member
-1 MVNPLQ
+1 
-7 SLRLP
+7 
-12 LGHPLVEK
+12 
-20 LCDKSLKD
+20 
-28 GVKFNEEIPINF
+28 
-40 KKEVLEEDKIKF
+40 
-52 KQALRVLHAIVNNET
+52 
-67 SLRYLSE
+67 
-74 ENQKF
+74 
-79 IEDLAQAKKI
+79 
-89 ANEQIEKTLEIVSTS
+89 
-104 DVDVDFEKFKNL
+104 
-116 MLNVDF
+116 MLNVDS

-133 QLLDLNGGHWDLEV
+133 RLFDLDGGHWDLEV
-147 PGLSKERVTFRFD
+147 PSAPKESVTFRFD
-160 NLPKDSSD
+160 NLPKDEKN
-168 KEMDFYARSSL
+168 KEMNFYARSSL

-197 ASYMDKMG
+197 ASYMDKTG
-205 TYRLLSIGGLVDDAS
+205 TYRLLSIGGLVDDTS
-220 LTKFENPTIMEFR
+220 LAKFENPTIMEFR
-233 HKEKFITG
+233 HIKKFITE
-241 YDALDHRP
+241 YNTLDHRP

-257 VAQEAQKNAA
+257 VAHEAQKNAA

-283 WAGADEKLNFRDF
+283 WAGADEKQNFRDLI
-296 KEDFSLESFT
+296 EDFPLESFT
-306 NCTDFNPIEIYAYYI
+306 NCTDFNPIEIYAYCI

-347 QAEKIRESFEKG
+347 QAEKIRESFERG

-388 AYAISALKSY
+388 TYAISALKSY
-398 GFFKSDKLDK
+398 GFFKSEKLDK
-408 SIYYGVF
+408 PVYYGVF

-433 NPKFLYKMTHFS
+433 SPKFLYKMTHFS

-460 LAWETY
+460 LAFEAY
-466 AKNFQELKAKDV
+466 AKNFQELKEKDI

-500 SGARLNL
+500 REACLNL
-507 QTIASQLRPFLENLD
+507 QTIASKLRPFLENLD
-522 ANIIEAIEENENFEI
+522 ANIMEAIEENEEIKI
-537 EGFEKDLKAQLLDR
+537 EGFEEDFKTMLFDR
-551 NGVETDCDLKVDC
+551 NGGGTQCDLKVDY

-569 LLKDKI
+569 LLKGKI
-575 NEGVANFFA
+575 DDGVANFFA
-584 GFSKV
+584 
-589 MAENIIEAIEENEN
+589 
-603 FEIEGFEKDLKAQ
+603 
-616 LLDRNG
+616 R
-622 VETDCDLK
+622 
-630 VDCKELLNLLK
+630 
-641 DKINEG
+641 
-647 VANFFAGFSK
+647 FSK

-689 NAKEKQLKDYHQ
+689 NAKEKQLKDYQQ
-701 KTSKDDFKFII
+701 KTSKDDSTFII
-712 YEPLGTEASDK
+712 YEPLGTEKSDK
-723 QILELTGED
+723 QILDLTGED
-732 VSNTPAYLKPTS
+732 VSNTPAYLKPTC

-760 GIERLSISSNPV
+760 GIEMPSISSNPV

-814 EIRYSDKSLA
+814 EIRYSDKALA
-824 NTNTLNIQ
+824 NTNTLDIK

-837 CIALEEV
+837 SIALEEV
-844 EEVDVK
+844 EEVDAK

-866 GQLIYES
+866 DQLIYES